1 MCRILVLLEGS
12 GGQPGPHAC
21 GRDGA
26 ASRTIVHASGWSRA
40 ASPRAP
46 APSKEAVGKPTVHLS
61 SSPQAEVSHIAFQ
74 PGALH
79 PNFLPPQQRQPRL
92 ALCLVPE
99 HRGRRVE
106 AGSHLGGLNP
116 WMMWRFCA
124 NPSSPQTVPSQH
136 RVTPRPARGL
146 GTH

>member
-1 MCRILVLLEGS
+1 MPQAGTRQL
-12 GGQPGPHAC
+12 
-21 GRDGA
+21 
-26 ASRTIVHASGWSRA
+26 
-40 ASPRAP
+40 SPRAP

-99 HRGRRVE
+99 HRGRRQVW
-106 AGSHLGGLNP
+106 GPLGWAEILDDVALLCEP
-116 WMMWRFCA
+116 LQ
-124 NPSSPQTVPSQH
+124 PSD
-136 RVTPRPARGL
+136 RPFPAL
-146 GTH
+146 